1 MIVSEGSLAL
11 TIYCSLACLNDCR
24 LKIVGYFFQ
33 MNRKSSCQSALQ
45 SQNQVAG
52 SAKRMDELDFLKAV
66 FILLMVAFHLVY
78 IGNKYP
84 YAKAVVYTFHMPGFL
99 LISGYLANMH
109 KTAGKFFRGMW
120 RLLLPYLIMEGAYII
135 LAAFLPI
142 REHIDSLTV
151 GTFLQ
156 HLLLK
161 PLGPYWYLH
170 TLVICSVMYFAIMRL
185 PLLANWM
192 KWTILLFAYG
202 ALAFGLHLISFTHAC
217 YFAGGIAIRL
227 LHKDFISF
235 FRFGLWGFIP
245 FAALLFW
252 PDQLHSGTFVGV
264 LIVYCVI
271 CGLLG
276 LYPYFKTNGRL
287 LFIGRNTLVILLFSP
302 VFTLLVKPLVPL
314 LAFDPTGMLFL
325 IIAVSLAVGGSLV
338 IARVMEKTHTAVC
351 LFGQSSILH

>member
-1 MIVSEGSLAL
+1 MSI
-11 TIYCSLACLNDCR
+11 TTPCR
-24 LKIVGYFFQ
+24 PAVLRQKQVG
-33 MNRKSSCQSALQ
+33 
-45 SQNQVAG
+45 G
-52 SAKRMDELDFLKAV
+52 SAKRVDELDFLKAV

-99 LISGYLANMH
+99 LISGYLANTQ
-109 KTAGKFFRGMW
+109 KTARKFLRGMG

-142 REHIDSLTV
+142 REHINSLTV

-156 HLLLK
+156 HLWLK

-192 KWTILLFAYG
+192 KWTFVLFAYG

-217 YFAGGIAIRL
+217 YFAGGIAIRF

-235 FRFGLWGFIP
+235 FRLGLWGFIP
-245 FAALLFW
+245 FTALLFW

-302 VFTLLVKPLVPL
+302 VFTLLVKPLVPF

-325 IIAVSLAVGGSLV
+325 VIAVSLAVGGSLV
-338 IARVMEKTHTAVC
+338 MARVMEKTHTAVC
-351 LFGQSSILH
+351 LFGQSKILH